1 MKHVTQNL
9 IIYIYIYENSEEL
22 RRPIIQTINEDE
34 KVGKDK
40 NSCVL

>member
-1 MKHVTQNL
+1 MKIT
-9 IIYIYIYENSEEL
+9 EEL

-34 KVGKDK
+34 KVRKDK